1 MSLGGARPPGLLVG
15 SAHLEKSELLPMC
28 RRFQDW
34 MLVTWIKTRH
44 QPQLCM
50 TAVMTEPLLRALHL
64 GADLFRLRHCPHHW
78 CDAA

>member
-1 MSLGGARPPGLLVG
+1 
-15 SAHLEKSELLPMC
+15 MC

-34 MLVTWIKTRH
+34 MLVTWIETRH

-64 GADLFRLRHCPHHW
+64 GADLFRLHHCPHHW